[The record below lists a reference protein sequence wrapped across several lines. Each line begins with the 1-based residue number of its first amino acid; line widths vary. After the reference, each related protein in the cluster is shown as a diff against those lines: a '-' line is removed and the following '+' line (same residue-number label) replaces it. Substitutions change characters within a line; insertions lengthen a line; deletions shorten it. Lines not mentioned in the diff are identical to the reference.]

1 MENQGRLGTNARA
14 RTGHIAGHGERVE
27 SNGGSERSREGRSAA
42 CASAKW
48 SAREGRGGWARV
60 VRPAERFSLGV
71 SEPRRGAGRAPE
83 PNSNP
88 SRVGIAIGSDRHVS
102 GSQGRIA

>member
-27 SNGGSERSREGRSAA
+27 SNGGSERSRGGRSAA

-48 SAREGRGGWARV
+48 SAREGRGD
-60 VRPAERFSLGV
+60 
-71 SEPRRGAGRAPE
+71 GRASSDPRSVFRWAFRSHDGE
-83 PNSNP
+83 PGGRANPISNP
-88 SRVGIAIGSDRHVS
+88 SRVGNAIGSDRHVS